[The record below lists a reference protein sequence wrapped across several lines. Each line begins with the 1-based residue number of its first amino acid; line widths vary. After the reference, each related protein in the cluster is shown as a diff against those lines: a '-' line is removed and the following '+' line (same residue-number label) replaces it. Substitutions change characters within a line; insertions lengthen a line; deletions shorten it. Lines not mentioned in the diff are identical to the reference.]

1 MFFIGNVKMQTF
13 KQLSENII
21 TTVQSR
27 IGVISSETLA
37 WLANIMLHAAT
48 LPSLLAVSMSLTDR
62 LPSVDLVL
70 LTWSGLTLLFIKS
83 VIVKDMLNVATIG
96 FGFIIQSVLMML
108 IFFK

>member
-1 MFFIGNVKMQTF
+1 METVNRWIEHTKFVFKM
-13 KQLSENII
+13 K
-21 TTVQSR
+21 

-37 WLANIMLHAAT
+37 WLANILLHAAT
-48 LPSLLAVSMSLTDR
+48 IPSLLAVSMSLTDK

-70 LTWSGLTLLFIKS
+70 LTWGALTLLFAKS

-96 FGFIIQSVLMML
+96 VGFVIQSVLMVL

>member
-1 MFFIGNVKMQTF
+1 MTQVLKRWISHANFVIKM
-13 KQLSENII
+13 K
-21 TTVQSR
+21 

-48 LPSLLAVSMSLTDR
+48 IPSLIAVSMSLTDK

-70 LTWSGLTLLFIKS
+70 LTWGALTLLFLKS
-83 VIVKDMLNVATIG
+83 IIVKDMLNVATIG
-96 FGFIIQSVLMML
+96 FGFIIQSTLMML

>member
-1 MFFIGNVKMQTF
+1 MQTF

-70 LTWSGLTLLFIKS
+70 LTWCGLTLLFIKS

>member
-1 MFFIGNVKMQTF
+1 MFFIGIEMSTF
-13 KQLSENII
+13 NRWYEHAKVIV
-21 TTVQSR
+21 TKR
-27 IGVISSETLA
+27 IGVISSETMA

-48 LPSLLAVSMSLTDR
+48 IPSLIAVSMSLTDR

-70 LTWSGLTLLFIKS
+70 LTWGALSLLFLKA

-96 FGFIIQSVLMML
+96 FGFIVQSVLMML

>member
-1 MFFIGNVKMQTF
+1 MSVF
-13 KQLSENII
+13 KRWIDHTKFVFSK
-21 TTVQSR
+21 R
-27 IGVISSETLA
+27 ISVISSETMA

-48 LPSLLAVSMSLTDR
+48 IPSLLAVSMSLTDR

-70 LTWSGLTLLFIKS
+70 LTWGALTLLFAKA
-83 VIVKDMLNVATIG
+83 VIIKDMLNVATIG

>member
-21 TTVQSR
+21 TTVQSK

>member
-1 MFFIGNVKMQTF
+1 MQTF

-21 TTVQSR
+21 TTVQSK

-96 FGFIIQSVLMML
+96 FGFIVQSVLMML

>member
-1 MFFIGNVKMQTF
+1 MSVLKRWIEHTKFVFVK
-13 KQLSENII
+13 
-21 TTVQSR
+21 R
-27 IGVISSETLA
+27 IGVISSETMA

-48 LPSLLAVSMSLTDR
+48 IPSLLAVSMSLTDR

-70 LTWSGLTLLFIKS
+70 LTWGALTLLFIKA

-96 FGFIIQSVLMML
+96 LGFIVQSILMML

>member
-1 MFFIGNVKMQTF
+1 MQTF

>member
-1 MFFIGNVKMQTF
+1 MSRVNRWIEHTKFVIK
-13 KQLSENII
+13 
-21 TTVQSR
+21 SR

-48 LPSLLAVSMSLTDR
+48 IPSLLAVSMSLTDR

-70 LTWSGLTLLFIKS
+70 LTWGALTLLFTKA

-96 FGFIIQSVLMML
+96 FGFIVQSILMML

>member
-1 MFFIGNVKMQTF
+1 METLERWIDHAKFVIK
-13 KQLSENII
+13 
-21 TTVQSR
+21 SR

-48 LPSLLAVSMSLTDR
+48 IPSLIAVSMSLTDK

-70 LTWSGLTLLFIKS
+70 LTWGALTLLFFKS

-96 FGFIIQSVLMML
+96 LGFIIQSTLMML

>member
-1 MFFIGNVKMQTF
+1 M
-13 KQLSENII
+13 
-21 TTVQSR
+21 
-27 IGVISSETLA
+27 A

-48 LPSLLAVSMSLTDR
+48 IPSLIAVGMSLTDR

-70 LTWSGLTLLFIKS
+70 LTWGALTLLFAKS
-83 VIVKDMLNVATIG
+83 IIVKDMLNVATIG

>member
-1 MFFIGNVKMQTF
+1 MFNFDRWYEHAKVVINQK
-13 KQLSENII
+13 
-21 TTVQSR
+21 
-27 IGVISSETLA
+27 IGVISSETMA

-48 LPSLLAVSMSLTDR
+48 IPSLIAVSMSLTDR

-70 LTWSGLTLLFIKS
+70 LIWGALTLLFIKA

-96 FGFIIQSVLMML
+96 FGFILQSVLMML

>member
-1 MFFIGNVKMQTF
+1 MSKFNRLYEHAKFVVTKKIG
-13 KQLSENII
+13 I
-21 TTVQSR
+21 
-27 IGVISSETLA
+27 ISSETMA

-48 LPSLLAVSMSLTDR
+48 IPSLIAVSMSLTDR

-70 LTWSGLTLLFIKS
+70 LTWGALTLLFLKA

>member
-1 MFFIGNVKMQTF
+1 MQTF
-13 KQLSENII
+13 KQLSENIM
-21 TTVQSR
+21 TTVQSK

>member
-1 MFFIGNVKMQTF
+1 MQTF

-21 TTVQSR
+21 TTVQSK

>member
-1 MFFIGNVKMQTF
+1 MSVLKRWIEHTKFVVTK
-13 KQLSENII
+13 
-21 TTVQSR
+21 R
-27 IGVISSETLA
+27 IGVISSETMA

-48 LPSLLAVSMSLTDR
+48 IPSLLAVSMSLTDR

-70 LTWSGLTLLFIKS
+70 LTWGALTLLFAKA

-96 FGFIIQSVLMML
+96 FGFILQSVLMML

>member
-21 TTVQSR
+21 TTVQSK

-96 FGFIIQSVLMML
+96 FGFIVQSVLMML

>member
-1 MFFIGNVKMQTF
+1 M
-13 KQLSENII
+13 
-21 TTVQSR
+21 TTVQSK